1 MTVKSGDMLDSPAGA
16 TGGGE
21 RIDLHRVAGCLGF
34 QGPGDAHRIGSPGP
48 PFRFAVLRESTDRGD
63 RLACDPV
70 SDHTP
75 DRGRRD
81 LVSVPARQPLRG
93 LFPAR
98 PGGTGPMD
106 RPGRVCWCQAITHGL
121 TPAMDKILAHPD
133 NGIAR
138 GSKISPILACLV
150 TGPGQPKTC
159 SGGLRLCHMDRD
171 KPMEDPASYV
181 FESGINTKEEVVVV
195 GCKNSCG

>member
-93 LFPAR
+93 LFTLAPEIGSGPPFRFAVLRESTDRGDRLACDPVSDHTPDRGRRDLVSVPAR
-98 PGGTGPMD
+98 QPLRGFQRD
-106 RPGRVCWCQAITHGL
+106 RV
-121 TPAMDKILAHPD
+121 
-133 NGIAR
+133 AR
-138 GSKISPILACLV
+138 GPWTA
-150 TGPGQPKTC
+150 
-159 SGGLRLCHMDRD
+159 RA
-171 KPMEDPASYV
+171 AS
-181 FESGINTKEEVVVV
+181 V
-195 GCKNSCG
+195 GVRPSRMA